1 MANTESETAPDLTS
15 TTSAPSRHD
24 RLLDEAARQFNT
36 RGVLLTSLSEIAAK
50 LGLSRKA
57 MYYYV
62 ADRQD
67 LVFQCYERAA
77 QITARRLFEASR
89 AHGGAAEVLKDFVTR
104 MLDPNEPEIAA
115 GSEIAMMNPTQRDT
129 IQGLYGAL
137 AARLARL
144 LESGHSEGAFRACDV
159 DVIARAILSLVAWA
173 PLGGRWI
180 QALGPLGHSRLL
192 AAAIATLME
201 GLSPQTRIPEFR
213 PLDLAPLA
221 PRTVRAF
228 DREAALEAKRA
239 TLLRIASRLFNRKGI
254 DATSLEEIAAQV
266 GATKRTIHHH
276 IGSKAEL
283 VMACYERTYRI
294 FFFIMERALEY
305 PGSRLDALVAA
316 MHASALAYPSEE
328 LSPLSP
334 LVGYATLS
342 REGQLKMN
350 EYGQKIST
358 EYRALIRQGVREG
371 SIRDV
376 DVEARALLL
385 PGLTS
390 WLVKDDVPSE
400 PAEQRHIAREIVNL
414 VAVGLGNSA
423 PVRV

>member
-1 MANTESETAPDLTS
+1 MRPRYCRT
-15 TTSAPSRHD
+15 
-24 RLLDEAARQFNT
+24 
-36 RGVLLTSLSEIAAK
+36 
-50 LGLSRKA
+50 LSRECWI
-57 MYYYV
+57 
-62 ADRQD
+62 RTQ
-67 LVFQCYERAA
+67 
-77 QITARRLFEASR
+77 
-89 AHGGAAEVLKDFVTR
+89 
-104 MLDPNEPEIAA
+104 PEIAA
-115 GSEIAMMNPTQRDT
+115 GAEIAMMNATQRDT
-129 IQGLYGAL
+129 IQGLFGAL

-144 LESGHSEGAFRACDV
+144 LESGQSEGAFRPCDV
-159 DVIARAILSLVAWA
+159 DVNARAILSLVAWA

-180 QALGPLGHSRLL
+180 QTLGPLGHSRLL

-201 GLSPQTRIPEFR
+201 GLSAQSRIPEFR
-213 PLDLAPLA
+213 PLDLAPIA

-266 GATKRTIHHH
+266 GATKRTVHHH

-294 FFFIMERALEY
+294 FFHIMERALEY
-305 PGSRLDALVAA
+305 PGSRLDALAAA
-316 MHASALAYPSEE
+316 MHAMALCYPSEDF
-328 LSPLSP
+328 SPLSP
-334 LVGYATLS
+334 LVGYATLP
-342 REGQLKMN
+342 REGQMRLTEHGHKLTN
-350 EYGQKIST
+350 EYRG
-358 EYRALIRQGVREG
+358 LIRQGIKEG

-390 WLVKDDVPSE
+390 WLVRDEVSPD

-414 VAVGLGNSA
+414 VAVGLRNSA
-423 PVRV
+423 TVE